1 MLYYLLQYIN
11 EVFDPPGFGV
21 IEFITFRASA
31 AAITSLLIT
40 IFSGPRLIRYL
51 KSKYIEPV
59 KEEAPP
65 EHRQKKKELPT
76 MGGTLIIFSV
86 IVSCVLWARI
96 DDPYV
101 WLILVSILWMGA
113 IGFVD
118 DYRKVVLKIKGG
130 LAAKYKLIGQ
140 VSLGLFIGL
149 YTWFDPAFSVL
160 LSETTIP
167 FFKDLMITYG
177 WWYIPLVVFII
188 TAVSNAVNL
197 TDGLDGLAAGT
208 SGIVV
213 FGLGGFAYLTGN
225 TVYADYLN
233 IAYIPGGGEVVVVSM
248 AIVMACV
255 GFLWFNSHP
264 AEIFMGDTGSLALGS
279 AIAVI
284 ALLIKQE
291 LLLPVL
297 AGTFFLETLS
307 VSMQVGWFKF
317 TKWRY
322 GEGRRIFLMAPLHHH
337 YLMKGWAEEK
347 IVIRFWII
355 TLLFFLSS
363 LMTLK
368 LR

>member
-11 EVFDPPGFGV
+11 ELFDPPGFGV
-21 IEFITFRASA
+21 IEYITFRASA

-40 IFSGPRLIRYL
+40 IFAGPKLIGYL

-65 EHRQKKKELPT
+65 EHRQKRKELPT

-86 IVSCVLWARI
+86 VVSGLLWAKFN
-96 DDPYV
+96 DPYV
-101 WLILVSILWMGA
+101 WLILLSIVWMGA
-113 IGFVD
+113 IGFID

-130 LAAKYKLIGQ
+130 LSAKYKLIGQ
-140 VSLGLFIGL
+140 VLLGLFIGL
-149 YTWFDPAFSVL
+149 YTRIDPAFSVL
-160 LSETTIP
+160 LTETTIP
-167 FFKDLMITYG
+167 FFKDLMIDYG
-177 WWYIPLVVFII
+177 WWYIPVVVFII

-225 TVYADYLN
+225 AVYSDYLN
-233 IAYIPGGGEVVVVSM
+233 IAFIPGGGEVAVVSM
-248 AIVMACV
+248 AIAMACV

-284 ALLIKQE
+284 ALLIKKE

-297 AGTFFLETLS
+297 AGTFLLETLS
-307 VSMQVGWFKF
+307 VSLQVTWFKF
-317 TKWRY
+317 TKWRF
-322 GEGRRIFLMAPLHHH
+322 GQGRRIFLMAPLHHH
-337 YLMKGWAEEK
+337 YQMKGWAEEK

>member
-11 EVFDPPGFGV
+11 EVFDPPGLGV
-21 IEFITFRASA
+21 VEYITFRASA
-31 AAITSLLIT
+31 AAITSLLLS
-40 IFSGPRLIRYL
+40 IFLGPKLIRFL
-51 KSKYIEPV
+51 KKKYIEPI

-65 EHRQKKKELPT
+65 EHRNKRDLPT
-76 MGGTLIIFSV
+76 MGGILIIFSV
-86 IVSCVLWARI
+86 LVSGLLWTKFT
-96 DDPYV
+96 DPYV
-101 WLILVSILWMGA
+101 WLILLGMLWMGV
-113 IGFVD
+113 IGFID
-118 DYRKVVLKIKGG
+118 DYRKVVLRIKGG
-130 LAAKYKLIGQ
+130 LAARYKLIGQ
-140 VSLGLFIGL
+140 VTLGLFIGL

-160 LSETTIP
+160 LSQTTVP
-167 FFKDLMITYG
+167 FFKNLTIDYG
-177 WWYIPLVVFII
+177 IFYVPLVVFII

-197 TDGLDGLAAGT
+197 TDGLDGLASGV

-213 FGLGGFAYLTGN
+213 FALAGFAYLAGN
-225 TVYADYLN
+225 MVYAEYLN
-233 IAYIPGGGEVVVVSM
+233 IPFIAGGGEIVIVSM

-255 GFLWFNSHP
+255 GFLWFNSNP
-264 AEIFMGDTGSLALGS
+264 AEIIMGDTGSLALGS

-297 AGTFFLETLS
+297 AGTFFLETVS
-307 VSMQVGWFKF
+307 VSLQVLWFKY

-337 YLMKGWAEEK
+337 FQLKGWAEQK
-347 IVIRFWII
+347 IVIRFWIV
-355 TLLFFLSS
+355 TLLFFLTS

>member
-11 EVFDPPGFGV
+11 DVYDPPGFGV
-21 IEFITFRASA
+21 VEYITFRASA
-31 AAITSLLIT
+31 AAITALLIT
-40 IFSGPRLIRYL
+40 ILAGPRLISFL
-51 KSKYIEPV
+51 KRKYIEPV

-65 EHRQKKKELPT
+65 EHRNKKELPT
-76 MGGTLIIFSV
+76 MGGTLIIFS
-86 IVSCVLWARI
+86 ILVSCVLWARI
-96 DDPYV
+96 ADPHV
-101 WLILVSILWMGA
+101 WLVLLAVLWMGV
-113 IGFVD
+113 IGFID

-130 LAAKYKLIGQ
+130 LAARYKLIGQ
-140 VSLGLFIGL
+140 VSLGLVVGV
-149 YTWFDPAFSVL
+149 YTWYDPAFSVL
-160 LSETTIP
+160 LSQTTVP
-167 FFKDLMITYG
+167 FFKDLTIDYG
-177 WWYIPLVVFII
+177 PLYIPVVVFII

-197 TDGLDGLAAGT
+197 TDGLDGLASGV

-213 FGLGGFAYLTGN
+213 FALGGFAYLTGN
-225 TVYADYLN
+225 VVYAEYLN
-233 IAYIPGGGEVVVVSM
+233 ISYIPGAAEVAVISM
-248 AIVMACV
+248 AIAMACV

-264 AEIFMGDTGSLALGS
+264 AEIIMGDTGSLALGS

-284 ALLIKQE
+284 AILIKQE

-307 VSMQVGWFKF
+307 VSMQVAWFKF

-337 YLMKGWAEEK
+337 FQLKGWAEEK

-355 TLLFFLSS
+355 TLLFFLTS